1 MNNLTEFS
9 TSLAATL
16 IGAKQ
21 TVAVAE
27 SSTAGLI
34 SACLLAVPGAS
45 AFFKGGCVIYTLE
58 SRKQLLRIS
67 RDDVEGLKP
76 LTQAMVMKF
85 AAKAREQLGATWG
98 IAELGAAGPAG
109 TPYGHHSGYFR
120 YWCIALQARYD
131 ARRFSHLDKKLQI
144 ECHLVSLLTAT

>member
-16 IGAKQ
+16 IDAKQ

-67 RDDVEGLKP
+67 RDDVDGLEP

-85 AAKAREQLGATWG
+85 AAKAREQLGASWG

-109 TPYGHHSGYFR
+109 TPYGHPPGISVIR
-120 YWCIALQARYD
+120 A
-131 ARRFSHLDKKLQI
+131 
-144 ECHLVSLLTAT
+144 LTANLREYHRYS